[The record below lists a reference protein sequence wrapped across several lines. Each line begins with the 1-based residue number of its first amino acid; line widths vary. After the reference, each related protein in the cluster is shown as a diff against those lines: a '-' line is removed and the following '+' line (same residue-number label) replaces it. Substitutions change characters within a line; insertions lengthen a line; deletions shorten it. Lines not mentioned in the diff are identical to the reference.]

1 MSKLSRR
8 KVLRGMVGGAA
19 VNVALPLLNC
29 MLNTNGTAL
38 ADGKPLPVRFGT
50 WGWGLGMTSSIF
62 VPKKYGADFDLP
74 EEISALAP
82 IRQHINLITNT
93 QAFRDNYQNLCHYTG
108 WVIARTGSAPKDT
121 KDIPGETIDV
131 TIANQIGGGTRFK
144 SLTATATG
152 DVRNTY
158 SYENSNTPNA
168 PEWSPLQFYTRLFG
182 PDFPDP
188 NAKTFN
194 PDPRIMVRRSV
205 LSGVMDQTK
214 GLMATVPADD
224 RARLDQYFTGLR
236 HLEQQFQQRL
246 EKPEP
251 IAACVRPGEI
261 KVDPAMGQEAEA
273 IMVRHKMMT
282 ELLVMAL
289 ACDQTRVF
297 NMAYTNANS
306 STIKPGYEKPHHTTT
321 HEEPVDSGLGYQP
334 TASWFTRR
342 AMESWAYFVDAFT
355 KVKEGNGT
363 LLDNVFIMAT
373 TDHGYARV
381 HSLDHIPVFTA
392 GRAGGAVRT
401 GLHIDGKGTSGCRV
415 GYTALRLMGVDK
427 PSWGVNS
434 NNTSQEI
441 GEILVS
447 RMS

>member
-1 MSKLSRR
+1 
-8 KVLRGMVGGAA
+8 
-19 VNVALPLLNC
+19 
-29 MLNTNGTAL
+29 
-38 ADGKPLPVRFGT
+38 
-50 WGWGLGMTSSIF
+50 
-62 VPKKYGADFDLP
+62 
-74 EEISALAP
+74 
-82 IRQHINLITNT
+82 
-93 QAFRDNYQNLCHYTG
+93 
-108 WVIARTGSAPKDT
+108 VIARTGAAPKDT

-131 TIANQIGGGTRFK
+131 TIANQIGSSTRFK

-188 NAKTFN
+188 NAATFK
-194 PDPRIMVRRSV
+194 PDPRILVRKSV

-214 GLMATVPADD
+214 GLMKAVPADD
-224 RARLDQYFTGLR
+224 KARLDQYFTGLR
-236 HLEQQFQQRL
+236 HLEQQFAQRL

-261 KVDPAMGQEAEA
+261 TVDPAMGQEQEA
-273 IMVRHKMMT
+273 IALRHRVMT
-282 ELLVMAL
+282 DLLVMAL

-321 HEEPVDSGLGYQP
+321 HEEPVDPKLGYQP

-342 AMESWAYFVDAFT
+342 AIESWAYFVEAFT

-363 LLDNVFIMAT
+363 LLDNVFIMGT

-381 HSLDHIPVFTA
+381 HSLDGIPIFTA
-392 GRAGGAVRT
+392 GRAGGKVKS
-401 GLHIDGKGTSGCRV
+401 GLHIDGKGTAGTRV

-434 NNTSQEI
+434 NNTSQEVSD
-441 GEILVS
+441 ILA
-447 RMS
+447 